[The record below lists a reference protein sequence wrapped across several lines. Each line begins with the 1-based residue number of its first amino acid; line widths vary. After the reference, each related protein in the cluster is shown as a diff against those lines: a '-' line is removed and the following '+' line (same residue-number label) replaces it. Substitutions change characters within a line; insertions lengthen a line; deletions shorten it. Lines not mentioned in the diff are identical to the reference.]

1 MALGSLTDN
10 VTAWSTL
17 GLAVAT
23 LVVVII
29 ALHQARLTRDA
40 VAVAQADSREAIKA
54 RIDQRAPHVTFVIRS
69 AAFATLSWSEDVVDG
84 APVRESRAEVASL
97 ACWVHAVNEGRSRGL
112 VFLPPGTV
120 VAGQRD
126 AIPASATARPAE
138 PPPERSIT
146 LGPGDDCQLLV
157 EVSKPI
163 GEWMEMAKA
172 IGSHRAPLT
181 QENLNVSD
189 TFNEGIIDTTLLE
202 FHGCPIHVE
211 GDVPLWGGEHPYD
224 VNLSLTNRNYAFEES
239 VQKRQKR
246 WVESRRGGSS
256 HQRQTGT

>member
-1 MALGSLTDN
+1 MVLGSLTDD

-40 VAVAQADSREAIKA
+40 VEAAQADSRELIKA

-69 AAFATLSWSEDVVDG
+69 AAFATLDWNEDVVDG
-84 APVRESRAEVASL
+84 APVDGSRAAVASL
-97 ACWVHAVNEGRSRGL
+97 ACWVHAANEGRSRAL

-120 VAGQRD
+120 LAGPRD
-126 AIPASATARPAE
+126 SIPASTLARPAE

-146 LGPGDDCQLLV
+146 LGPGDDCQLLI
-157 EVSKPI
+157 EVSKSI
-163 GEWMEMAKA
+163 AEWIEMAKT
-172 IGSHRAPLT
+172 IGVHRAPLT

-202 FHGCPIHVE
+202 FHGCPIHLQ
-211 GDVPLWGGEHPYD
+211 GDVALWGNAHPYA

-239 VQKRQKR
+239 VQRRNKR
-246 WVESRRGGSS
+246 WIESRR
-256 HQRQTGT
+256 RR

>member
-1 MALGSLTDN
+1 MLGSLTDN

-23 LVVVII
+23 LIVVII
-29 ALHQARLTRDA
+29 ALNQARLTRDA
-40 VAVAQADSREAIKA
+40 LAVAQADSREAIKA

-69 AAFATLSWSEDVVDG
+69 VAFATFAWNEDVHDG
-84 APVRESRAEVASL
+84 APVDESLASVASL
-97 ACWVHAVNEGRSRGL
+97 AVWVHAANEGRSRGL

-120 VAGQRD
+120 LAGPRD
-126 AIPASATARPAE
+126 SVLASATARPAE

-163 GEWMEMAKA
+163 AEWIDVAKA
-172 IGSHRAPLT
+172 TVGHRPPLT

-202 FHGCPIHVE
+202 FHGCPIHMQ
-211 GDVPLWGGEHPYD
+211 GGVPLWGSEHPYD

-239 VQKRQKR
+239 EQRRHRR
-246 WVESRRGGSS
+246 WIELHRRG
-256 HQRQTGT
+256 

>member
-1 MALGSLTDN
+1 MVLGSLTDN

-40 VAVAQADSREAIKA
+40 VAAAQADSREAIKA

-69 AAFATLSWSEDVVDG
+69 AAFATFAWNEDVVDG
-84 APVRESRAEVASL
+84 EPVDDSRAAVASL
-97 ACWVHAVNEGRSRGL
+97 ACWVHAANEGRSRGL

-120 VAGQRD
+120 VAGPRD
-126 AIPASATARPAE
+126 PIPASAMARPAE

-163 GEWMEMAKA
+163 AEWIEMAKA
-172 IGSHRAPLT
+172 IGGHRPPLT

-202 FHGCPIHVE
+202 FHGCPIHIE
-211 GDVPLWGGEHPYD
+211 GGVSIWGNEHPYD

-239 VQKRQKR
+239 VQRRNKR
-246 WVESRRGGSS
+246 WIEARR
-256 HQRQTGT
+256 RR

>member
-1 MALGSLTDN
+1 VVPGSLTDN

-40 VAVAQADSREAIKA
+40 VAAAQADSREAIKA

-69 AAFATLSWSEDVVDG
+69 AAFATIAWNEDMVDG
-84 APVRESRAEVASL
+84 TPVDGSRAAVASL

-120 VAGQRD
+120 VAGPRD
-126 AIPASATARPAE
+126 SIPTSATARPAD

-146 LGPGDDCQLLV
+146 LGPGDECQLLV

-163 GEWMEMAKA
+163 AEWIELANA
-172 IGSHRAPLT
+172 TGGHRPLT
-181 QENLNVSD
+181 QENLNVTD

-202 FHGCPIHVE
+202 FHGCPVHIQGEVS
-211 GDVPLWGGEHPYD
+211 LWGNRHPYD

-239 VQKRQKR
+239 VQRRRKR
-246 WVESRRGGSS
+246 WIESRR
-256 HQRQTGT
+256 RR